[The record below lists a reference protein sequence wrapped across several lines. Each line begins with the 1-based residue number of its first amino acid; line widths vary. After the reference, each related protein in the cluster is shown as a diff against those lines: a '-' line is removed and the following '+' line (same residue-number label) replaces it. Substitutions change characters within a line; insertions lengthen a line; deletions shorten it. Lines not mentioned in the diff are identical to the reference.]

1 MRRRIDDPAA
11 APNTGAYSP
20 ALRAGPWVIVSGQ
33 GPLRPDGS
41 IIEGDI
47 ATQTRATLENV
58 RRLVEAAGGTMDQ
71 VVKCTC
77 YIADIN
83 KFSEFNEAYRQAFS
97 EPLPARTTVEAG
109 LDGILVEIDA
119 MAYLGD
125 DK

>member
-1 MRRRIDDPAA
+1 MRQRIDDPLAA
-11 APNTGAYSP
+11 TNTGAYSP
-20 ALRAGPWVIVSGQ
+20 ALRAGPWILVSGQ

-41 IIEGDI
+41 IISGDI

-58 RRLVEAAGGTMDQ
+58 RRLVEAAGGSMSQ

-77 YIADIN
+77 YIADISL
-83 KFSEFNEAYRQAFS
+83 FPAFDGAYREAFA
-97 EPLPARTTVEAG
+97 EPSPTRTTVEAG

-125 DK
+125 EK